1 MARRITASDET
12 TADAP
17 LLEVT
22 DLRTHFLTPR
32 GRVRAVD
39 GVSLTLE
46 RGRTLGLLGIEYR
59 GTVSGLAGVGLNF
72 GLEARSAVK
81 KASST
86 ASGR

>member
-32 GRVRAVD
+32 GRAV
-39 GVSLTLE
+39 SYTHLTLP
-46 RGRTLGLLGIEYR
+46 TIYS
-59 GTVSGLAGVGLNF
+59 V
-72 GLEARSAVK
+72 
-81 KASST
+81 
-86 ASGR
+86 